1 MTSWPFLIKRLA
13 RNWPKLPKPTMPIF
27 SLRFFSTLVRCFAS
41 KSNGWAASS
50 ARASRGGARGRKA
63 RGGWRVATRAR
74 ERRIRAPTTRAG
86 RGRRPPPR
94 ESSRCPSGTLSRAV
108 ARRPRRHLPASR
120 RTSRAFLRKD
130 LVNRV
135 GVARVEF
142 ARTSLPRA
150 QDKVHPRASSMRP
163 FAFLSS
169 RSFGRGARQ
178 ARNWTLDEF
187 GRRGTHSS
195 AREG

>member
-50 ARASRGGARGRKA
+50 ARVARRSARPKA

-74 ERRIRAPTTRAG
+74 ARRIRAPTTRAG

-94 ESSRCPSGTLSRAV
+94 ESFRCPSGTHSRAV

-142 ARTSLPRA
+142 ARTSLPCA
-150 QDKVHPRASSMRP
+150 QDKVHPRASSRRP

-169 RSFGRGARQ
+169 RSEGRGARQ
-178 ARNWTLDEF
+178 VVNPTLDEF

>member
-13 RNWPKLPKPTMPIF
+13 RNWPKLPKPTMLIF
-27 SLRFFSTLVRCFAS
+27 SLRFFSTLVLLRLEVERL
-41 KSNGWAASS
+41 GGVE
-50 ARASRGGARGRKA
+50 RASRRRSARGRKA

-74 ERRIRAPTTRAG
+74 ARRIRAPTTRAG

-94 ESSRCPSGTLSRAV
+94 ESFRCPSGTHSRAV

-142 ARTSLPRA
+142 ARTSLPCA
-150 QDKVHPRASSMRP
+150 QDKVHPRASSRRP

-169 RSFGRGARQ
+169 RSEGRGARQ
-178 ARNWTLDEF
+178 VVNPTLDEF